1 MPADEVGADVE
12 LVRLLL
18 AEQFP
23 ELATRSLAALANGWD
38 NAVFRLG
45 ENLVVRLPRRL
56 FAAELI
62 GHEQR
67 WLPELAPA
75 LPLPIPVPLFVG
87 RPSPIYPWS
96 WSITPFLTGRIA
108 AGEFDLDLNQV
119 ARTLAVF
126 LARLHHPA
134 PADAPI
140 NPVRGV
146 PLRQRTDSFQANL
159 ALISSGVDPEAA
171 EALWRVA
178 LSAERWTL
186 PPVWVH
192 GDLHP
197 ANLLSDH
204 GELVAVLDFGDLTAG
219 DPATDLAVAWMLFP
233 PAERVTFWN
242 SYAAAAGHPVDA
254 ALQVRARGWALT
266 LGTVFVARSADNP
279 VMAAIGANTLEAVL
293 TTHRWRSSGSETA
306 GT

>member
-45 ENLVVRLPRRL
+45 ENLVVRLPRRR

-126 LARLHHPA
+126 LARLHRPA

-146 PLRQRTDSFQANL
+146 PLRHRTASFRANL
-159 ALISSGVDPEAA
+159 ASTPAGTDTDAA
-171 EALWRVA
+171 EDLWRHA
-178 LSAERWTL
+178 SSAEPWDR

-197 ANLLSDH
+197 ANLLTEH
-204 GELVAVLDFGDLTAG
+204 GTLAAVIDFGDLTAG

-242 SYAAAAGHPVDA
+242 SYAAAADHPVDA
-254 ALQVRARGWALT
+254 ALRLRARGWALH

-279 VMAAIGANTLEAVL
+279 VLAAIGATTVSAVL
-293 TTHRWRSSGSETA
+293 AS
-306 GT
+306 